1 MKKVMAF
8 GTFDIYHL
16 GHKSYLRQAKKIG
29 DYLIVVVARD
39 KTVLRIK
46 KKEVRNN
53 EKARKQILKNSNL
66 ANEVVLGK
74 LKDKYAIIK
83 RYKPDVIALGYDQKV
98 DLTELRNKLK
108 EFKIKTKIIRLKAY
122 KPEIY
127 KSSKLK

>member
-1 MKKVMAF
+1 MAF